1 MKECLNC
8 KREYEPKRAT
18 SKFCSTNCRVLYHQ
32 KHGKSKIKPIQM
44 QALYNSLMEAIDKM
58 GKEPMPN
65 YFQGPKEATVVLKD
79 PFHESRSE
87 LGYNDLVTIICA
99 ATSAAE
105 LHSAWKLVEKAKGL
119 AAWHLRELIKLKE
132 LQQTK
137 IDF

>member
-1 MKECLNC
+1 
-8 KREYEPKRAT
+8 
-18 SKFCSTNCRVLYHQ
+18 
-32 KHGKSKIKPIQM
+32 M
-44 QALYNSLMEAIDKM
+44 QALYNSIMAAIDKM

-79 PFHESRSE
+79 PFPEGRAE

-119 AAWHLRELIKLKE
+119 AAWHLRELTKLKE
-132 LQQTK
+132 LQRTK